1 MNMLPK
7 WLKFLF
13 SLLMLFILFS
23 NGISQNKKISL
34 QEAIDASIDHNPLT
48 GQFAIYDKNTEAVLE
63 SIRKQNYPLVTWN
76 TQVSVQSENIN
87 LDFPIPNIDPISLPL
102 YKAQST
108 LETNYLLYDGGISKA
123 LVKNEK
129 IKNNIGKQST
139 TVQLFQLKNQIAEL
153 YYSVLLLDKQD
164 QIVNSTIQYFDSR
177 KKMLQSMFE
186 NGTILKSDVDKL
198 EIELIKLDQNKSVI
212 SNKRSIL
219 ISALSDLTGLDFKNA
234 DFEDSKAIF
243 TSENWDKR
251 PELQLFTF
259 RKDILDAGQE
269 FVDLKNKPKVAL
281 FAKAGVGYPNPFNF
295 FDENIAPFAI
305 GGVNLSWNIWDWK
318 RNSIEKQKLKIE
330 KESIDN
336 QKAVFDTN
344 MKIETNKI
352 KLEIEGLKKNLEF
365 DREIIINQ
373 QVILNTTE
381 NQYKNGIVTINTF
394 LEEVNKKN
402 IAELNAATHET
413 EIKKAEWKYK
423 ILLND

>member
-1 MNMLPK
+1 MIMLSK
-7 WLKFLF
+7 CLKFLF
-13 SLLMLFILFS
+13 SLLMLLTLFS

-34 QEAIDASIDHNPLT
+34 QEAIDASINHNPLT
-48 GQFAIYDKNTEAVLE
+48 GQYSIYDKNTNAVLE
-63 SIRKQNYPLVTWN
+63 SIRKQNYPLITWN
-76 TQVSVQSENIN
+76 TQVSVQSENIK
-87 LDFPIPNIDPISLPL
+87 LDFPIPNIEPISLPL

-108 LETNYLLYDGGISKA
+108 LETNYLLYDGRISNA
-123 LVKNEK
+123 LIKNEK

-153 YYSVLLLDKQD
+153 YYSVLLLEKQD
-164 QIVNSTIQYFDSR
+164 QIVNSTIQYFNSR

-243 TSENWDKR
+243 TSEYWDKR
-251 PELQLFTF
+251 PELQLFAF

-269 FVDLKNKPKVAL
+269 LIGLKNKPKLAL

-330 KESIDN
+330 KENIDN
-336 QKAVFDTN
+336 QKAVFDEN

-352 KLEIEGLKKNLEF
+352 KLEIEGLKKNLEY
-365 DREIIINQ
+365 DLEIIKNQ
-373 QVILNTTE
+373 QVILYTTE
-381 NQYKNGIVTINTF
+381 NQYKNGIVTINAF

-402 IAELNAATHET
+402 IAEFNAATHET

>member
-1 MNMLPK
+1 
-7 WLKFLF
+7 
-13 SLLMLFILFS
+13 
-23 NGISQNKKISL
+23 
-34 QEAIDASIDHNPLT
+34 
-48 GQFAIYDKNTEAVLE
+48 
-63 SIRKQNYPLVTWN
+63 
-76 TQVSVQSENIN
+76 
-87 LDFPIPNIDPISLPL
+87 
-102 YKAQST
+102 
-108 LETNYLLYDGGISKA
+108 
-123 LVKNEK
+123 
-129 IKNNIGKQST
+129 
-139 TVQLFQLKNQIAEL
+139 
-153 YYSVLLLDKQD
+153 
-164 QIVNSTIQYFDSR
+164 
-177 KKMLQSMFE
+177 MFE

-219 ISALSDLTGLDFKNA
+219 ISALSDLSGLDFKNA